1 MPFQTHTLPNGLEIV
16 GETLPTSRSVG
27 VGFYVRTGSRDETDA
42 ESGVS
47 HFLEHMLFKGT
58 PNRTALD
65 VNLHFDR
72 IGAKS
77 NAYTEYES
85 TVYYTAVLPEYL
97 PDAVDILADILRPS
111 LRQEDF
117 DTEKQVI
124 LEEIG
129 MYADMPPFDASDKA
143 RRIYFGDHPL
153 GNSILGST
161 ESITALTRDQ
171 MQAYF
176 DRRYAAGNILVA
188 TAGPIDWAGFVDLI
202 GTKCGHWNAGRPGR
216 ARLEAARP
224 VIGSH
229 AIHKDNVNQ
238 EHVMVM
244 APGPAVEDAERYA
257 ADVLATIV
265 GDDTGS
271 RFYWELTHTGT
282 VETSG
287 FGIDTNQANGTLGG
301 YFSCDPE
308 DAVENLRIVRRIL
321 GEVQSKGVTAEE
333 LAVAKSKIA
342 SRLVRRNERPM
353 GRMGAVAAAWMNN
366 REYDDI
372 DTELGRYEA
381 VTIHSIR
388 NLLER
393 FPIDRPTV
401 VSYGPLA
408 SVE

>member
-1 MPFQTHTLPNGLEIV
+1 MPFHTHTLPNGLEII
-16 GETLPTSRSVG
+16 GETLSASRSVG
-27 VGFYVRTGSRDETDA
+27 VGFYVRTGSRDEVGP

-58 PNRTALD
+58 PNRSALD

-77 NAYTEYES
+77 NAYTEYET

-97 PDAVDILADILRPS
+97 PTGVDILADILRPS

-153 GNSILGST
+153 GNSILGSV
-161 ESITALTRDQ
+161 ESVTALTRDR
-171 MQAYF
+171 MQGYF

-188 TAGPIDWAGFVDLI
+188 AAGNFDWKAFVSLI
-202 GTKCGHWNAGRPGR
+202 EAKCGNWNAGKPGR
-216 ARLEAARP
+216 TSLTAAKP
-224 VIGSH
+224 TTGSH
-229 AIHKDNVNQ
+229 VIAKDNVSQ

-244 APGPAVEDAERYA
+244 APGPSVEDPIRYS
-257 ADVLATIV
+257 ADVLATVV

-271 RFYWELTHTGT
+271 RFYWELTHPGL
-282 VETSG
+282 VEAAG

-301 YFSCDPE
+301 YFSGDPE
-308 DAVENLRIVRRIL
+308 NAVENLAIVRAIL
-321 GEVQSKGVTAEE
+321 ADVQANGVKPEEV
-333 LAVAKSKIA
+333 AVAKSKIA

-353 GRMGAVAAAWMNN
+353 GRMGGIASAWINN

-381 VTIHSIR
+381 VTATSIR
-388 NLLER
+388 ELL
-393 FPIDRPTV
+393 DRHPVDAPTV
-401 VSYGPLA
+401 VAYGPLA
-408 SVE
+408 SIG

>member
-1 MPFQTHTLPNGLEIV
+1 MPFHTHTLPNGLEII
-16 GETLPTSRSVG
+16 GETLPASRSVG
-27 VGFYVRTGSRDETDA
+27 IGFYVRTGSRDEVGA

-58 PNRTALD
+58 PNRTALE

-77 NAYTEYES
+77 NAYTEYET

-97 PDAVDILADILRPS
+97 PEALDILADILRPS

-143 RRIYFGDHPL
+143 RRLYFGDHPL
-153 GNSILGST
+153 GNSILGSA
-161 ESITALTRDQ
+161 ESITALTRDR

-188 TAGPIDWAGFVDLI
+188 AAGPIDWPALVDLI
-202 GTKCGHWNAGRPGR
+202 GVKCGHWNPGQPGR
-216 ARLEAARP
+216 SFLEAARP
-224 VIGSH
+224 VARSH
-229 AIHKDNVNQ
+229 TIVKENVSQ

-244 APGPAVEDAERYA
+244 APGPSVEDPTRYD

-282 VETSG
+282 VESSG
-287 FGIDTNQANGTLGG
+287 YGIDTNQANGTLGG
-301 YFSCDPE
+301 YFSSDPE
-308 DAVENLRIVRRIL
+308 DAVENLQTVRRIL
-321 GEVQSKGVTAEE
+321 KQVQSGGVSAEE
-333 LAVAKSKIA
+333 VSVAKSKIA

-353 GRMGAVAAAWMNN
+353 GRMGAIASAWINN

-372 DTELGRYEA
+372 DAELGRYEA
-381 VTIHSIR
+381 VTVATIR
-388 NLLER
+388 DVLDR
-393 FPIDRPTV
+393 FPIDRPTI

>member
-1 MPFQTHTLPNGLEIV
+1 MPFHTHTLPNGLEIV
-16 GETLPTSRSVG
+16 GETLPASRSVG
-27 VGFYVRTGSRDETDA
+27 IGFYVRTGSRDEVDA

-85 TVYYTAVLPEYL
+85 TVYYTATLPEYL
-97 PDAVDILADILRPS
+97 PAALDILADILRPS

-143 RRIYFGDHPL
+143 RRLYFGEHPL
-153 GNSILGST
+153 GNSILGSA
-161 ESITALTRDQ
+161 ESITALTRDR

-188 TAGPIDWAGFVDLI
+188 AAGPIDWPALVDSI
-202 GTKCGHWNAGRPGR
+202 GTKCGHWNAGKPGR
-216 ARLEAARP
+216 SHLEAARP
-224 VIGSH
+224 TMRSH
-229 AIHKDNVNQ
+229 AIVKENVSQ

-244 APGPAVEDAERYA
+244 APGPSVEDPTRYA

-282 VETSG
+282 VESSG
-287 FGIDTNQANGTLGG
+287 YGIDTNQANGTLGG
-301 YFSCDPE
+301 YFSSDPE
-308 DAVENLRIVRRIL
+308 DAAENLRTVRRIL
-321 GEVQSKGVTAEE
+321 GDVQSGGVTAEE
-333 LAVAKSKIA
+333 VAVAKSKIA

-353 GRMGAVAAAWMNN
+353 GRMGAIASAWINN

-372 DTELGRYEA
+372 DTELSRYEA
-381 VTIHSIR
+381 VTADSIR
-388 NLLER
+388 QVLDR
-393 FPIDRPTV
+393 FPIDVPTV
-401 VSYGPLA
+401 VAYGPLA

>member
-1 MPFQTHTLPNGLEIV
+1 MPFHTHKLPNGLEII

-27 VGFYVRTGSRDETDA
+27 VGFYVRSGSRDEVGP

-58 PNRTALD
+58 PNRSALD

-77 NAYTEYES
+77 NAYTEYET

-97 PDAVDILADILRPS
+97 PTAVDILADILRPS

-143 RRIYFGDHPL
+143 RRIYFADHPL
-153 GNSILGST
+153 GNSILGT
-161 ESITALTRDQ
+161 VESITALTRDQ

-188 TAGPIDWAGFVDLI
+188 AAGNFDWNELVAMI
-202 GTKCGHWNAGRPGR
+202 ESKCGRWNAGQPGR
-216 ARLEAARP
+216 TKLVPAKP
-224 VIGSH
+224 TTGSH
-229 AIHKDNVNQ
+229 VIAKEGVNQ
-238 EHVMVM
+238 EHVLMM
-244 APGPAVEDAERYA
+244 APGPAVEDPIRYS

-271 RFYWELTHTGT
+271 RFYWELTHPGL
-282 VETSG
+282 VESAG
-287 FGIDTNQANGTLGG
+287 YGIDTNQANGTLGG
-301 YFSCDPE
+301 YYT
-308 DAVENLRIVRRIL
+308 AIRRTR
-321 GEVQSKGVTAEE
+321 GKT
-333 LAVAKSKIA
+333 
-342 SRLVRRNERPM
+342 SRSSR
-353 GRMGAVAAAWMNN
+353 
-366 REYDDI
+366 
-372 DTELGRYEA
+372 
-381 VTIHSIR
+381 
-388 NLLER
+388 
-393 FPIDRPTV
+393 
-401 VSYGPLA
+401 
-408 SVE
+408 

>member
-1 MPFQTHTLPNGLEIV
+1 MPFHTHTLPNGLEII

-27 VGFYVRTGSRDETDA
+27 VGFYVRTGSRDETDS

-77 NAYTEYES
+77 NAYTEYET

-129 MYADMPPFDASDKA
+129 MYADMPPFDASDRA
-143 RRIYFGDHPL
+143 RKIYFADHPL
-153 GNSILGST
+153 GNSILGSA

-176 DRRYAAGNILVA
+176 DRRYAAGNIVVA
-188 TAGPIDWAGFVDLI
+188 AAGKIDWPAFVELI
-202 GTKCGHWNAGRPGR
+202 GSKCGHWNAGAPGR
-216 ARLEAARP
+216 SQLVAARP
-224 VIGSH
+224 TTGTHVVL
-229 AIHKDNVNQ
+229 KDAVAQ
-238 EHVMVM
+238 QHVLVM
-244 APGPAVEDAERYA
+244 TPGPTVEDPIRYA
-257 ADVLATIV
+257 ADVLATVV

-271 RFYWELTHTGT
+271 RFYWELTHPGT
-282 VETSG
+282 VESAG
-287 FGIDTNQANGTLGG
+287 YGVDTNQANGTLGG
-301 YFSCDPE
+301 YFSSDPE
-308 DAVENLRIVRRIL
+308 DARENLATVRRIL
-321 GEVQSKGVTAEE
+321 KQIQREGVTPEE
-333 LAVAKSKIA
+333 VAIAKSKIA

-353 GRMGAVAAAWMNN
+353 GRMGAVAAAWINN
-366 REYDDI
+366 REPDDI
-372 DTELGRYEA
+372 DTELARYEA
-381 VTIHSIR
+381 VTATTIR
-388 NLLER
+388 EVLDR

-401 VSYGPLA
+401 VGYGPIGSL
-408 SVE
+408 E